1 MVMTAGGNGFGGI
14 GNGGFGGSKQQ
25 QFNPFG
31 NLTQDPAIQQGL
43 LGNWAFNLANQGKN
57 GGRSYFEGF
66 QNLPKNP
73 QTGRDGFMQ
82 LFGKQMLSAYDSHV
96 NTPNFEA
103 DVLYQDTFMGGN
115 GNKKQSPWGSLLGNS
130 TQTQEIKGL
139 MG

>member
-14 GNGGFGGSKQQ
+14 GQGGFGVTEQR

-31 NLTQDPAIQQGL
+31 NLTKDPVMQQGL
-43 LGNWAFNLANQGKN
+43 LGNWAFNLANQGEN

-82 LFGKQMLSAYDSHV
+82 LFGKQMLSAYDSHL
-96 NTPNFEA
+96 NTPNLEA
-103 DVLYQDTFMGGN
+103 DILFQDTFMGGN
-115 GNKKQSPWGSLLGNS
+115 GNKKQDLWTGLLGS
-130 TQTQEIKGL
+130 AT
-139 MG
+139 

>member
-1 MVMTAGGNGFGGI
+1 MVMTAGY

-31 NLTQDPAIQQGL
+31 NLTQDPVMQQGL
-43 LGNWAFNLANQGKN
+43 LGNWAFNFANQGKN

-96 NTPNFEA
+96 SSPNLQA
-103 DVLYQDTFMGGN
+103 DILFQDTFMGGN
-115 GNKKQSPWGSLLGNS
+115 NNKKQQLGWGNLLNNS

>member
-1 MVMTAGGNGFGGI
+1 MVMLANQ
-14 GNGGFGGSKQQ
+14 GSQQKQLNLT
-25 QFNPFG
+25 NPFS
-31 NLTQDPAIQQGL
+31 NLSQDPAIQQGL
-43 LGNWAFNLANQGKN
+43 LGNWAFNMAHQGKN
-57 GGRSYFEGF
+57 GGRSFFENLSNF
-66 QNLPKNP
+66 PQQNQN
-73 QTGRDGFMQ
+73 GFM
-82 LFGKQMLSAYDSHV
+82 FGNQNNTNVLQGWSDKMLSAYDSHV